1 PGGSSRWRSI
11 RTSGASRR
19 ASTARKAL
27 CSSCSRGTSVPSTNS
42 VASGAGRAV
51 AVTPRSMDAARAGT
65 PYTTACSPRRITL
78 PEELPSFAGQAAS
91 LDRDARF
98 VAQGDDALLHDGLG
112 TTLLQDLDGPLDRS
126 LGRPRSAEH
135 GLEQLSPWAATAL
148 QGELDEEG
156 AFPRSQ

>member
-1 PGGSSRWRSI
+1 
-11 RTSGASRR
+11 
-19 ASTARKAL
+19 
-27 CSSCSRGTSVPSTNS
+27 
-42 VASGAGRAV
+42 
-51 AVTPRSMDAARAGT
+51 
-65 PYTTACSPRRITL
+65 
-78 PEELPSFAGQAAS
+78 EELPSFAGQAAS

-156 AFPRSQ
+156 AFPRSQVAAPRLPRARGISEDPDQVVAQLEGDARGQREALQG